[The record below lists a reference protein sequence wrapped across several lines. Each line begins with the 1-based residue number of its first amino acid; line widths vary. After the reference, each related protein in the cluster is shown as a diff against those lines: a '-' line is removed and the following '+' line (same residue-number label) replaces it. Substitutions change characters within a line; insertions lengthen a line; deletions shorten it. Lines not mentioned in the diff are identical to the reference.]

1 MIPTF
6 APMLPTWQRVV
17 TIIFGL
23 GTAAG
28 WGVFAVSS
36 HSAAETERHLRE
48 QVASLQA
55 GQLRLLSERD
65 QLQSAA
71 TEVAQLRT
79 QLSLAQDETARLT
92 QERIQVQPKAPMA
105 RSPLHT
111 NSPAVRQPQNVVSQI
126 GSTTSMPPTPPQA
139 PARTARTALT
149 KPKPGLLVA
158 ESRSGDG
165 KR

>member
-6 APMLPTWQRVV
+6 APVLPTWQRVV

-71 TEVAQLRT
+71 TEVAQLRK

-92 QERIQVQPKAPMA
+92 QGRCHVNCYRAHALRQT
-105 RSPLHT
+105 RSADGLT
-111 NSPAVRQPQNVVSQI
+111 RQGRLQ
-126 GSTTSMPPTPPQA
+126 TSTPPWH
-139 PARTARTALT
+139 
-149 KPKPGLLVA
+149 
-158 ESRSGDG
+158 
-165 KR
+165 

>member
-1 MIPTF
+1 MIQTF
-6 APMLPTWQRVV
+6 APRLPTWQRAV
-17 TIIFGL
+17 TIVFGL
-23 GTAAG
+23 GTATG
-28 WGVFAVSS
+28 WGVFAVSG
-36 HSAAETERHLRE
+36 HSAAKTETHLRE

-71 TEVAQLRT
+71 TEVAQLRK

-92 QERIQVQPKAPMA
+92 QERVQVQPKLPTA

-111 NSPAVRQPQNVVSQI
+111 NSPAVRLPQNGASQT
-126 GSTTSMPPTPPQA
+126 GSTTSIPPTPPQA
-139 PARTARTALT
+139 PARSARTSLT
-149 KPKPGLLVA
+149 KPGPGLLVA
-158 ESRSGDG
+158 ESGSGDG